1 MRHAA
6 RRSDLHEHVPALMA
20 AMRRLLRPLVRLA
33 MRGGITFPALSDLV
47 KGLYIDLA
55 EAEGADRDGAA
66 TDSRVSMLTGVHR
79 KYVKRLREEASAR
92 SATFSMPRGLSMGAR
107 IAALWNSL
115 PEYLDEDGVPRPLPR
130 QPASPG
136 EPSFDGL
143 VASLS
148 KDIRA
153 RVVLDEFLRLGVA
166 SIDEQGRVH
175 LLHAAFVP
183 AAGIDERAYYLGRNV
198 HDHLAA
204 ITHNLEGAGRP
215 LPERC
220 VHYENL
226 SQEACEGLL
235 VLAEKNGMK
244 ALRAVNERVQAGGA
258 TALPGEPQWQMNFG
272 MYFYMAPAE
281 ATSPPPAAD
290 APEAGDA

>member
-1 MRHAA
+1 MRDAA

-20 AMRRLLRPLVRLA
+20 ATRRLLRPLVRLA

-47 KGLYIDLA
+47 KGLYIELA

-92 SATFSMPRGLSMGAR
+92 SASFSMPRGLSMGAR

-115 PEYLDEDGVPRPLPR
+115 PEYLDEDGAPRPLPR

-166 SIDEQGRVH
+166 SIDENGRVH
-175 LLHAAFVP
+175 LLHSAFVP

-220 VHYENL
+220 VHFENL
-226 SQEACEGLL
+226 SQEACESLL

-244 ALRAVNERVQAGGA
+244 ALRSVNERVQAGGA

-272 MYFYMAPAE
+272 MYFYMAPAD
-281 ATSPPPAAD
+281 ATPTAPANTVQE
-290 APEAGDA
+290 PGDV

>member
-1 MRHAA
+1 MRDAA

-33 MRGGITFPALSDLV
+33 MRGGITFPALSDLL
-47 KGLYIDLA
+47 KGLFIELA
-55 EAEGADRDGAA
+55 ERDGAEGDGPA
-66 TDSRVSMLTGVHR
+66 TDSRVSMLTGIHR

-92 SATFSMPRGLSMGAR
+92 SAAFSMPRGLSMGAR

-115 PEYLDEDGVPRPLPR
+115 PEYLDADGVPRPLPR

-166 SIDEQGRVH
+166 RLDDRGCVH
-175 LLHAAFVP
+175 LLHSAFVP
-183 AAGIDERAYYLGRNV
+183 VEGIEQRAYYLGRNI

-204 ITHNLEGAGRP
+204 VTHNLEGAGRP
-215 LPERC
+215 FPERC

-226 SQEACEGLL
+226 SQEACESLL

-244 ALRAVNERVQAGGA
+244 ALRTVNERVQAGGA

-281 ATSPPPAAD
+281 TIAASPADDAA
-290 APEAGDA
+290 ETGDA

>member
-1 MRHAA
+1 
-6 RRSDLHEHVPALMA
+6 
-20 AMRRLLRPLVRLA
+20 
-33 MRGGITFPALSDLV
+33 
-47 KGLYIDLA
+47 
-55 EAEGADRDGAA
+55 
-66 TDSRVSMLTGVHR
+66 
-79 KYVKRLREEASAR
+79 VKRLREEASVR
-92 SATFSMPRGLSMGAR
+92 SASFSMPRGLSMGAR
-107 IAALWNSL
+107 ISALWSSL
-115 PEYLDEDGVPRPLPR
+115 PDYLDSDGAPRPLPR
-130 QPASPG
+130 QPASAG

-175 LLHAAFVP
+175 LVHAAFVP
-183 AAGIDERAYYLGRNV
+183 AAGIEERAYYLGRNV
-198 HDHLAA
+198 HDHLAT

-226 SQEACEGLL
+226 SKEACESLL

-244 ALRAVNERVQAGGA
+244 ALRSVNERVQTGGA
-258 TALPGEPQWQMNFG
+258 TAQPGEPQWQMNFG
-272 MYFYMAPAE
+272 MYFYMAPAD
-281 ATSPPPAAD
+281 ASAPPS
-290 APEAGDA
+290 APEARESGDA